1 MLMNFIAP
9 GRESLPP
16 PEFAPDQLR
25 EWLTA
30 LPQHDAAAA
39 AGALIERL
47 ITFNRT
53 DLQARA
59 RIRALEMF
67 RDHVDGLLP
76 HLERKLQD
84 AVPPLS
90 GALRHVAYLIEK
102 LFKELAAGYARSV
115 LEVPKTWLSMG
126 FRSQLHVPLVRAMEY
141 HARRLALAQQ
151 LYARSPGAV
160 WADLHRL
167 YHLARDWRMDAE
179 PIESPT
185 VSALDV
191 YRTALL
197 LAFAQPSKLNR
208 ADFMRVQ
215 NYLATHAQ
223 LAEITPVR
231 KGTDTACAFAID
243 HRRDKP
249 GVALAK
255 RKELTLENGEFL
267 LITTAL
273 VERIETQLKRVRS
286 GIAANSLGLPNE
298 GATLS
303 YQELLQRLAANWRG
317 ERAARPTR
325 TQFHP
330 RIEAWVGLREIW
342 RALRAESPAEPGAD
356 HGSGSPAGADAARA
370 SEWIVLNESSRGF
383 ALRHMSGTPPPIQV
397 GELVA
402 IRPRGRGTI
411 FVCLVRWIQ
420 SNNPEHLEVGIQQLA
435 PAAVPAVYKL
445 SEENGGAPEPALFFP
460 QMPTQRKAPAIA
472 VPPDQLRGDRSFSL
486 RHRRGRLNLRP
497 GRIIEKTSSIEL
509 IEVWL
514 ADQP

>member
-16 PEFAPDQLR
+16 PEFAPEQLR
-25 EWLTA
+25 EWLSA

-39 AGALIERL
+39 AGALIERI

-59 RIRALEMF
+59 RLRTLEMF

-76 HLERKLQD
+76 HLERRLQD
-84 AVPPLS
+84 AVPPLA
-90 GALRHVAYLIEK
+90 GALRHVAYLMEK
-102 LFKELAAGYARSV
+102 LFKELAAGYSRTV
-115 LEVPKTWLSMG
+115 FEVPKTWLSMG
-126 FRSQLHVPLVRAMEY
+126 YRSQLHVPLVRAMEY

-167 YHLARDWRMDAE
+167 YHLAREWRMDAE
-179 PIESPT
+179 NIELPAI
-185 VSALDV
+185 SALDI

-197 LAFAQPSKLNR
+197 LAFAQPSKLSR
-208 ADFMRVQ
+208 TDFIRVQ
-215 NYLATHAQ
+215 SYLASHAQ
-223 LAEITPVR
+223 FAEITPAR
-231 KGTDTACAFAID
+231 TMTDVACAFAID

-255 RKELTLENGEFL
+255 RKGIALENGEML
-267 LITTAL
+267 LITAPL
-273 VERIETQLKRVRS
+273 VERIETQLARVRS
-286 GIAANSLGLPNE
+286 GISPTSLGLPDE
-298 GATLS
+298 AATLS
-303 YQELLQRLAANWRG
+303 YQELLQRLMVSWRG
-317 ERAARPTR
+317 ERAARATR

-330 RIEAWVGLREIW
+330 RIEVWVGLREIW
-342 RALRAESPAEPGAD
+342 RALRAESPAEN
-356 HGSGSPAGADAARA
+356 GSAAA
-370 SEWIVLNESSRGF
+370 EASAAPPSEWIVLNESSRGF
-383 ALRHMSGTPPPIQV
+383 ALRHMSRTPPPIHV

-402 IRPRGRGTI
+402 LKPRGRGAM

-420 SNNPEHLEVGIQQLA
+420 SDNPEHLEVGVQQLA
-435 PAAVPAVYKL
+435 PIAVPAVYRL
-445 SEENGGAPEPALFFP
+445 SEADGGAPEPVLFFP

-472 VPPDQLRGDRSFSL
+472 VSPDQLRGDSPFSL
-486 RHRRGRLNLRP
+486 RHRRGRVDLRP

-509 IEVWL
+509 IEVW
-514 ADQP
+514 AANPA

>member
-47 ITFNRT
+47 ISFNRT

-84 AVPPLS
+84 AAPPLS
-90 GALRHVAYLIEK
+90 GALRHVAYLMEK
-102 LFKELAAGYARSV
+102 LFKELAAGYSRSV

-126 FRSQLHVPLVRAMEY
+126 FRSQLHIPLVRAMEY

-179 PIESPT
+179 PIESPM

-208 ADFMRVQ
+208 TDFLRVQ
-215 NYLATHAQ
+215 SYLASHAQ

-231 KGTDTACAFAID
+231 NGTETTCAFAID

-255 RKELTLENGEFL
+255 RKELTLENGELL
-267 LITTAL
+267 LITAAL
-273 VERIETQLKRVRS
+273 VERIETQVKRVRS
-286 GIAANSLGLPNE
+286 GIGATSLGLPEE
-298 GATLS
+298 GATLG
-303 YQELLQRLAANWRG
+303 YQELLQRLATNWRG
-317 ERAARPTR
+317 ERAVRPTR

-342 RALRAESPAEPGAD
+342 RALRAETPAESGAE
-356 HGSGSPAGADAARA
+356 PAAEVGAARA

-402 IRPRGRGTI
+402 IRPRGRGAI

-435 PAAVPAVYKL
+435 PVAVPAVYKP
-445 SEENGGAPEPALFFP
+445 SEANGGAPEPVLFFP

-472 VPPDQLRGDRSFSL
+472 VPPDQLRGDSPFSL

-497 GRIIEKTSSIEL
+497 GRIVEKTSSIEL
-509 IEVWL
+509 IEVWS
-514 ADQP
+514 ADSP

>member
-25 EWLTA
+25 EWLSA
-30 LPQHDAAAA
+30 LPQHDTAAA
-39 AGALIERL
+39 AGALIERM
-47 ITFNRT
+47 ISFNRT
-53 DLQARA
+53 ELQARA

-84 AVPPLS
+84 AVPPLA

-102 LFKELAAGYARSV
+102 LYKELAAGYSRAV

-126 FRSQLHVPLVRAMEY
+126 YRSQLHVPLVRAMEY

-160 WADLHRL
+160 WSDLHRL
-167 YHLARDWRMDAE
+167 YHLAREWRMDAE
-179 PIESPT
+179 VIESPT
-185 VSALDV
+185 ISALDV

-208 ADFMRVQ
+208 TDFVRVQ
-215 NYLATHAQ
+215 TYLATHAE
-223 LAEITPVR
+223 LAELASTR
-231 KGTDTACAFAID
+231 ANGETACAFAID

-255 RKELTLENGEFL
+255 RKGFSLENGEML

-273 VERIETQLKRVRS
+273 VDRIETQLRRARGGVS
-286 GIAANSLGLPNE
+286 PSSLGLPDE
-298 GATLS
+298 AATLS
-303 YQELLQRLAANWRG
+303 YQELLQRLVLNWRG
-317 ERAARPTR
+317 ERAVRATR

-330 RIEAWVGLREIW
+330 RIDVWVGLREIW
-342 RALRAESPAEPGAD
+342 RALRADGPGEA
-356 HGSGSPAGADAARA
+356 GSDAAGGAGSARA

-383 ALRHMSGTPPPIQV
+383 ALRHMSGSPPPIHV

-402 IRPRGRGTI
+402 IKPSGRGAI

-420 SNNPEHLEVGIQQLA
+420 SNNPEHLEVGVQQLA
-435 PAAVPAVYKL
+435 PVAVPAVYKI
-445 SEENGGAPEPALFFP
+445 SEADRGAPEPVLFFP
-460 QMPTQRKAPAIA
+460 QLPTQRKAPAIA
-472 VPPDQLRGDRSFSL
+472 VPPDQLRGGRPFSL

-509 IEVWL
+509 IEVWS
-514 ADQP
+514 ADPV